1 MGKRNSRKRIIIGVL
16 MNVSEAV
23 DSRLSVREFLKDPV
37 EDQLI
42 SELLEKS
49 SRSASGGNLQ
59 PWKIYVIN
67 NETMDSFHKFQQD
80 WTDPETASYAIYPE
94 DLKEPYKTSRFE
106 VGVEMYS
113 ILDIGR
119 EDKEGRFKQM
129 LRNYDF
135 FGAPAAF
142 FCFVDRQMGKPQ
154 WSDLGMFL
162 QTFMLLAREAGL
174 DTCPQEAWA
183 MKQESVT
190 AFVEAPDEEML
201 FCGMAIGYRDP
212 DAPINAMRTGRRS
225 LGSWTTFLKK

>member
-1 MGKRNSRKRIIIGVL
+1 MD
-16 MNVSEAV
+16 VSEAV
-23 DSRLSVREFLKDPV
+23 DSRLSVRDFLKTPV
-37 EDQLI
+37 EDELI
-42 SELLEKS
+42 KELLEKS
-49 SRSASGGNLQ
+49 ARSASGGNLQ

-67 NETMDSFHKFQQD
+67 NETMDSFHKFQGE
-80 WTDPETASYAIYPE
+80 WSEPETPAYAIYPE
-94 DLKEPYKTSRFE
+94 NLKEPYKTSRFE
-106 VGVEMYS
+106 VGMQMYS

-129 LRNYDF
+129 LRNYEF

-142 FCFVDRQMGKPQ
+142 FCFVDRQMGTPQ

-190 AFVEAPDEEML
+190 AFVEAPEEEML

-212 DAPINAMRTGRRS
+212 EAPINSFRTERRPIDT
-225 LGSWTTFLKK
+225 WTKFIEK